1 MSMSYCSLIFFYV
14 IKFTLYLIK
23 IIIINQMLL
32 SLVFIYNKK
41 SSVLIIGGFLF
52 LLDILTGSL
61 L

>member
-1 MSMSYCSLIFFYV
+1 MGMSYCSLIFFYV
-14 IKFTLYLIK
+14 IKFTPYLIK